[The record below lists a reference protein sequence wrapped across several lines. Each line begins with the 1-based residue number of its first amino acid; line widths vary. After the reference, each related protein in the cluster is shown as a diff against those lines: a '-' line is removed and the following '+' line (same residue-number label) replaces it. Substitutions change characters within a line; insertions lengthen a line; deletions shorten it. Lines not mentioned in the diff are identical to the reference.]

1 MPLLSLP
8 TASDEVK
15 QAPFES
21 KGWLLH
27 EGKPILLWVLEKIFR
42 EFFLTL
48 QKLCDPHLFP
58 NFLTGENAGRAFT
71 SLNSLEIILSLVP
84 ATWSFLWE
92 NLVKIVIKTF
102 VLRANTRDTGK
113 VQKCR
118 ENKNLK
124 IKPNIMG
131 SICPWVVGGKGGGKE
146 KTVSAFAS
154 ALLQLRNH
162 AVTHP
167 VWLFRFS
174 RTLVRVWGPR

>member
-102 VLRANTRDTGK
+102 VLKKKKKKRHLFSGLIQEIQERSRNVGRIRTSKSSQTSWVPFVLGWWEGRGVGK
-113 VQKCR
+113 K
-118 ENKNLK
+118 KL
-124 IKPNIMG
+124 
-131 SICPWVVGGKGGGKE
+131 
-146 KTVSAFAS
+146 FLH
-154 ALLQLRNH
+154 LLL
-162 AVTHP
+162 
-167 VWLFRFS
+167 LS
-174 RTLVRVWGPR
+174 SS